1 EPTYK
6 MKHKIILIFI
16 TLLCASCAG
25 YRVTKFTAASVK
37 LGNRKELLIKKFGQP
52 FKISLQKDRDFI
64 YYKEV
69 VDISCYPFI

>member
-1 EPTYK
+1 

-37 LGNRKELLIKKFGQP
+37 LGDRKELLLVSLLKSAYKKIVISFTIK
-52 FKISLQKDRDFI
+52 R
-64 YYKEV
+64 
-69 VDISCYPFI
+69 